1 MGRSM
6 PDTESIMTDHDVAFK
21 EYPIL
26 YVDDEKPNRVVMK
39 HNLSEEFTLYLA
51 ETAHDALE
59 CLEKDF
65 VAVLL
70 ADQRMPGMTGVELA
84 EHALVSHPEVIRVII
99 TAYSDL
105 EVTIDAI
112 NRARVNRFIKKP
124 WTPEELAAVMRE
136 SIGTYHNSQLLKEM
150 QERLMQLDRMNS
162 LAITAASIAHDLR
175 QPLTCIV
182 PNLGSVREELAE
194 LQALSS
200 SQRLSGPQLHERLQ
214 FLKDGLD
221 DIADG
226 MDRFNTISE
235 GLLTSLRVKRTTL
248 QRIELQRVVHT
259 AITLSRST
267 ICRVARLVIEVA
279 DEPLYVI
286 GSEGRSIQ
294 LVMNLLLNASQAVS
308 AGATMSNHVTLRLH
322 PDGDWVVIE
331 VEDTGCGIRSVDL
344 AHIFEPFFSTKG
356 STGSGLG
363 LPICKQIVEEMRGE
377 IRIDSTPG
385 KGTSFVVRLPRTKA
399 GSA

>member
-1 MGRSM
+1 MANN
-6 PDTESIMTDHDVAFK
+6 DVAFK

-39 HNLSEEFTLYLA
+39 HNLAEEFTLYLS
-51 ETAHDALE
+51 ETGRDALD
-59 CLEKDF
+59 CLERDF

-84 EHALVSHPEVIRVII
+84 ERALVSHPEVIRVII

-124 WTPEELAAVMRE
+124 WTPEELAAVLRE
-136 SIGTYHNSQLLKEM
+136 SIVAYHNSQLLKEM

-182 PNLGSVREELAE
+182 PNLGSVRNELAE
-194 LQALSS
+194 LQDLSS
-200 SQRLSGPQLHERLQ
+200 SQRLSGPQLQDRLKW
-214 FLKDGLD
+214 LREGLD

-235 GLLTSLRVKRTTL
+235 GLLTSLRVKKNTL
-248 QRIELQRVVHT
+248 GRIDLQRVVRT
-259 AITLSRST
+259 AVSLSRGA
-267 ICRVARLVIEVA
+267 IYRVARLVVEV
-279 DEPLYVI
+279 DEEPLYVI

-294 LVMNLLLNASQAVS
+294 LVMNLLINASQAVS
-308 AGATMSNHVTLRLH
+308 AGATLSNEVALRLR
-322 PDGDWVVIE
+322 PDGDWVVI
-331 VEDTGCGIRSVDL
+331 VVADTGCGIRSVDL

-363 LPICKQIVEEMRGE
+363 LPICKQIVDEMRGDIQVE
-377 IRIDSTPG
+377 STPG
-385 KGTSFVVRLPRTKA
+385 KGTRFIVRIPRTQP
-399 GSA
+399 GST